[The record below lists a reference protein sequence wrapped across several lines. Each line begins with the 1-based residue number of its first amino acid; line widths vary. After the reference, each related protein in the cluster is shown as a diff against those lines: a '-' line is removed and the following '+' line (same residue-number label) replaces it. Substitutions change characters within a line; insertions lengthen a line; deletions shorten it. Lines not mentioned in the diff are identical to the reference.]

1 MKKYPKH
8 SDKKPKIEYFL
19 AHIYRPPIFM
29 KIKTILIAGVL
40 PIALFAKD
48 DDMAGKIVPRL
59 VDSKSTELNQTIDGI
74 NDFASEAEA
83 QTVGKFVINESTFT
97 HKKTKSRKAKAAP
110 KVEKIEIIAKQD
122 LINDSVTA
130 NLGTED
136 GINSDSLD
144 TEEAVREYA
153 EADADIKAT
162 TDSASTGAP
171 AKLFVLDMT
180 TSIIP
185 TESRRIAGHY
195 GPRKHRMHRGVDL
208 GLCHGENR
216 TIVAAFAG
224 KVVKVRN
231 QGRRKGYGRY
241 VILDHGN
248 GLTTLYA
255 HLERWKVKVGD
266 ELQAGDTIGIGGN
279 SGRSFGAHLH
289 FEMRYNGIYI
299 NPETVYDFAE
309 GTFRDISVTLDTD
322 KLQEA
327 EAAYQKE
334 IGKSKFYKVRRGD
347 CLGKIAHKYGTS
359 VERIKRLNNLKSDNI
374 RPGQVLRCS

>member
-1 MKKYPKH
+1 
-8 SDKKPKIEYFL
+8 
-19 AHIYRPPIFM
+19 M

-59 VDSKSTELNQTIDGI
+59 VDSKNTELTHSIEDL
-74 NDFASEAEA
+74 ASIET
-83 QTVGKFVINESTFT
+83 QDPSVGKFVITESNFSS
-97 HKKTKSRKAKAAP
+97 KKIKPKKQSKASAPAKVSKVVTK
-110 KVEKIEIIAKQD
+110 D
-122 LINDSVTA
+122 
-130 NLGTED
+130 LGTEE

-171 AKLFVLDMT
+171 EKLFVLDMT

-289 FEMRYNGIYI
+289 FEMRYNGVYI

-309 GTFRDISVTLDTD
+309 GTFRDISITLDTD
-322 KLQEA
+322 KLQEI

-334 IGKSKFYKVRRGD
+334 IGKSRFYKVRRGD

-359 VERIKRLNNLKSDNI
+359 IEQIKRLNNLKSEKI
-374 RPGQVLRCS
+374 RPGQILRCS

>member
-1 MKKYPKH
+1 
-8 SDKKPKIEYFL
+8 
-19 AHIYRPPIFM
+19 M

-59 VDSKSTELNQTIDGI
+59 VDSKSTELTSSIENLASIDTQ
-74 NDFASEAEA
+74 DPS
-83 QTVGKFVINESTFT
+83 VGKFVITESNFSS
-97 HKKTKSRKAKAAP
+97 KKIKPKKQSKTKAPAKVS
-110 KVEKIEIIAKQD
+110 KVET
-122 LINDSVTA
+122 ND
-130 NLGTED
+130 LGTEE

-144 TEEAVREYA
+144 TEEAAREYA

-171 AKLFVLDMT
+171 EKLFVLDMT

-266 ELQAGDTIGIGGN
+266 ELQAGDIIGIGGN

-289 FEMRYNGIYI
+289 FEMRYNGVYI

-309 GTFRDISVTLDTD
+309 GTFRDISITLNTD
-322 KLQEA
+322 KLQEV
-327 EAAYQKE
+327 EASYQKE
-334 IGKSKFYKVRRGD
+334 IGKSRFYRVRRGD

-359 VERIKRLNNLKSDNI
+359 IEQIKRLNNLKSEKI
-374 RPGQVLRCS
+374 RPGQILRCS

>member
-1 MKKYPKH
+1 
-8 SDKKPKIEYFL
+8 
-19 AHIYRPPIFM
+19 M

-59 VDSKSTELNQTIDGI
+59 VDSKNTELTHSIEDL
-74 NDFASEAEA
+74 ASIET
-83 QTVGKFVINESTFT
+83 QDPSVGKFVITESNFSS
-97 HKKTKSRKAKAAP
+97 KKIKPKKQSKASAPAKISKVVTK
-110 KVEKIEIIAKQD
+110 D
-122 LINDSVTA
+122 
-130 NLGTED
+130 LGTEE

-171 AKLFVLDMT
+171 EKLFVLDMT

-266 ELQAGDTIGIGGN
+266 ELQAGDTNGIGGN

-289 FEMRYNGIYI
+289 FEMRYNGVYI

-309 GTFRDISVTLDTD
+309 GTFRDISITLDTD
-322 KLQEA
+322 KLQEI

-334 IGKSKFYKVRRGD
+334 IGKSRFYRVRRGD

-359 VERIKRLNNLKSDNI
+359 IEQIKRLNNLKSEKI
-374 RPGQVLRCS
+374 RPGQILRCS

>member
-1 MKKYPKH
+1 
-8 SDKKPKIEYFL
+8 
-19 AHIYRPPIFM
+19 M

-59 VDSKSTELNQTIDGI
+59 VDSRNTELNQTIDGI
-74 NDFASEAEA
+74 NDFAPEAEA
-83 QTVGKFVINESTFT
+83 PTVGKFFINESNFT
-97 HKKTKSRKAKAAP
+97 QKKSKARKAKAAAKP
-110 KVEKIEIIAKQD
+110 KVETVAKFDAPQD
-122 LINDSVTA
+122 SITSD
-130 NLGTED
+130 LGTEE

-144 TEEAVREYA
+144 TEEAAREYA

-208 GLCHGENR
+208 GLCHGEDR

-266 ELQAGDTIGIGGN
+266 ELQAGDTIGVGGN
-279 SGRSFGAHLH
+279 SGR
-289 FEMRYNGIYI
+289 
-299 NPETVYDFAE
+299 
-309 GTFRDISVTLDTD
+309 
-322 KLQEA
+322 
-327 EAAYQKE
+327 
-334 IGKSKFYKVRRGD
+334 
-347 CLGKIAHKYGTS
+347 
-359 VERIKRLNNLKSDNI
+359 
-374 RPGQVLRCS
+374 

>member
-1 MKKYPKH
+1 MK
-8 SDKKPKIEYFL
+8 L
-19 AHIYRPPIFM
+19 
-29 KIKTILIAGVL
+29 KTILIAGVL
-40 PIALFAKD
+40 PLALFAKD
-48 DDMAGKIVPRL
+48 DDLAGKIVPRL
-59 VDSKSTELNQTIDGI
+59 IESRNTELNQNIDGLESLSY
-74 NDFASEAEA
+74 APEAENPS
-83 QTVGKFVINESTFT
+83 VGKFVINESSFSQKKSKR
-97 HKKTKSRKAKAAP
+97 KKTAKVNMP
-110 KVEKIEIIAKQD
+110 KTVEPETNTALKTESDDFEITDQ
-122 LINDSVTA
+122 
-130 NLGTED
+130 GTEE
-136 GINSDSLD
+136 GINSDSLN
-144 TEEAVREYA
+144 TEEAIREYA

-171 AKLFVLDMT
+171 AKQFILDMT

-185 TESRRIAGHY
+185 TNSRRIAGHY

-208 GLCHGENR
+208 GLCHGEDR

-255 HLERWKVKVGD
+255 HLERWKVKVCD
-266 ELQAGDTIGIGGN
+266 ELQAGDTIGVGGN

-309 GTFRDISVTLDTD
+309 GTFKDIMITLDTD
-322 KLQEA
+322 KLQEI
-327 EAAYQKE
+327 ESAYQKE
-334 IGKSKFYKVRRGD
+334 IGKSKFYRVRRGD

-359 VERIKRLNNLKSDNI
+359 IEHIKRLNNLKSDNI

>member
-1 MKKYPKH
+1 
-8 SDKKPKIEYFL
+8 
-19 AHIYRPPIFM
+19 M
-29 KIKTILIAGVL
+29 KIKTLLIAGVL

-59 VDSKSTELNQTIDGI
+59 VDSRNAELTRSIEDLANIETQDP
-74 NDFASEAEA
+74 S
-83 QTVGKFVINESTFT
+83 VGKFVITESNFSS
-97 HKKTKSRKAKAAP
+97 KKIKPKKQSKASAP
-110 KVEKIEIIAKQD
+110 AKISKVESKD
-122 LINDSVTA
+122 
-130 NLGTED
+130 LGTEE

-144 TEEAVREYA
+144 TEEAAREYA

-171 AKLFVLDMT
+171 EKLFVLDMT

-241 VILDHGN
+241 VILDHVN

-322 KLQEA
+322 KLQEI

-334 IGKSKFYKVRRGD
+334 IGKSRFYKVRRGD

-359 VERIKRLNNLKSDNI
+359 IEQIKRLNNLKSEKI

>member
-1 MKKYPKH
+1 
-8 SDKKPKIEYFL
+8 
-19 AHIYRPPIFM
+19 M
-29 KIKTILIAGVL
+29 KIKTLLIAGVL

-59 VDSKSTELNQTIDGI
+59 VDSRNAELTRSIEDLANIETQDP
-74 NDFASEAEA
+74 S
-83 QTVGKFVINESTFT
+83 VGKFVITESNFSS
-97 HKKTKSRKAKAAP
+97 KKIKPKKQSKASAP
-110 KVEKIEIIAKQD
+110 AKISKVESKD
-122 LINDSVTA
+122 
-130 NLGTED
+130 LGTEE

-144 TEEAVREYA
+144 TEEAAREYA

-171 AKLFVLDMT
+171 EKLFVLDMT

-289 FEMRYNGIYI
+289 FEMRYNGVYI

-309 GTFRDISVTLDTD
+309 GTFRDISITLDTD
-322 KLQEA
+322 KLQEI

-334 IGKSKFYKVRRGD
+334 IGKSRFYRVRRGD

-359 VERIKRLNNLKSDNI
+359 IEQIKRLNNLKSEKI
-374 RPGQVLRCS
+374 RPGQILRCS

>member
-1 MKKYPKH
+1 
-8 SDKKPKIEYFL
+8 
-19 AHIYRPPIFM
+19 M

-40 PIALFAKD
+40 PLALFAKD

-59 VDSKSTELNQTIDGI
+59 VDSRNTELNQTIDGI
-74 NDFASEAEA
+74 NDFAPEAEA
-83 QTVGKFVINESTFT
+83 PTVGKFFINESNFT
-97 HKKTKSRKAKAAP
+97 QKKSKRKAKVAP
-110 KVEKIEIIAKQD
+110 KVAPTISLE
-122 LINDSVTA
+122 
-130 NLGTED
+130 TED
-136 GINSDSLD
+136 GLNSDSLN
-144 TEEAVREYA
+144 TEEAIREFA

-171 AKLFVLDMT
+171 EKLFVLDMT

-266 ELQAGDTIGIGGN
+266 ELQAGDIIGVGGN

-299 NPETVYDFAE
+299 NPETVYDFEE
-309 GTFRDISVTLDTD
+309 GTFRDILVTLDTE
-322 KLQEA
+322 KLEET

-359 VERIKRLNNLKSDNI
+359 VERLMRLNDLKSEKI

>member
-1 MKKYPKH
+1 
-8 SDKKPKIEYFL
+8 
-19 AHIYRPPIFM
+19 M

-59 VDSKSTELNQTIDGI
+59 VDSKNTELTRSIEDLASIDTQ
-74 NDFASEAEA
+74 DPS
-83 QTVGKFVINESTFT
+83 VGKFVITESNFSS
-97 HKKTKSRKAKAAP
+97 KKIKPKKQSKASAP
-110 KVEKIEIIAKQD
+110 AKVSKVET
-122 LINDSVTA
+122 ND
-130 NLGTED
+130 LGTEE

-144 TEEAVREYA
+144 TEEAAREYA

-171 AKLFVLDMT
+171 EKLFVLDMT

-216 TIVAAFAG
+216 TIVSAFAG

-289 FEMRYNGIYI
+289 FEMRYNGVYI

-309 GTFRDISVTLDTD
+309 GTFRDISITLDTD
-322 KLQEA
+322 KLQEI

-334 IGKSKFYKVRRGD
+334 IGKSRFYRVRRGD

-359 VERIKRLNNLKSDNI
+359 IEQIKRLNNLKSEKI
-374 RPGQVLRCS
+374 RPGQILRCS

>member
-1 MKKYPKH
+1 
-8 SDKKPKIEYFL
+8 
-19 AHIYRPPIFM
+19 M

-130 NLGTED
+130 NLGTEE

-322 KLQEA
+322 KLQEV

>member
-1 MKKYPKH
+1 
-8 SDKKPKIEYFL
+8 
-19 AHIYRPPIFM
+19 M

-59 VDSKSTELNQTIDGI
+59 VDSKNTELTHSIEDL
-74 NDFASEAEA
+74 ASIET
-83 QTVGKFVINESTFT
+83 QDPSVGKFVITESNFSS
-97 HKKTKSRKAKAAP
+97 KKIKPKKQSKASAP
-110 KVEKIEIIAKQD
+110 AKVSKVVT
-122 LINDSVTA
+122 ND
-130 NLGTED
+130 LGTEE

-171 AKLFVLDMT
+171 EKLFVLDMT

-289 FEMRYNGIYI
+289 FEMRYNGVYI

-309 GTFRDISVTLDTD
+309 GTFRDISITLDTD
-322 KLQEA
+322 KLQEI

-334 IGKSKFYKVRRGD
+334 IGKSRFYRVRRGD

-359 VERIKRLNNLKSDNI
+359 IEQIKRLNNLKSEKI
-374 RPGQVLRCS
+374 RPGQILRCS

>member
-1 MKKYPKH
+1 
-8 SDKKPKIEYFL
+8 
-19 AHIYRPPIFM
+19 M

-59 VDSKSTELNQTIDGI
+59 VDSKNTELTHSIEDL
-74 NDFASEAEA
+74 ASIET
-83 QTVGKFVINESTFT
+83 QDPSVGKFVITESNFSS
-97 HKKTKSRKAKAAP
+97 KKIKPPKKSKASAP
-110 KVEKIEIIAKQD
+110 AKVSKVVT
-122 LINDSVTA
+122 ND
-130 NLGTED
+130 LGTEE

-171 AKLFVLDMT
+171 EKLFVLDMT

-289 FEMRYNGIYI
+289 FEMRYNGVYI

-309 GTFRDISVTLDTD
+309 GTFRDISITLDTD
-322 KLQEA
+322 KLQEI

-334 IGKSKFYKVRRGD
+334 IGKSRFYRVRRGD

-359 VERIKRLNNLKSDNI
+359 IEQIKRLNNLKSEKI
-374 RPGQVLRCS
+374 RPGQILRCS

>member
-1 MKKYPKH
+1 
-8 SDKKPKIEYFL
+8 
-19 AHIYRPPIFM
+19 
-29 KIKTILIAGVL
+29 
-40 PIALFAKD
+40 
-48 DDMAGKIVPRL
+48 
-59 VDSKSTELNQTIDGI
+59 
-74 NDFASEAEA
+74 
-83 QTVGKFVINESTFT
+83 
-97 HKKTKSRKAKAAP
+97 
-110 KVEKIEIIAKQD
+110 
-122 LINDSVTA
+122 
-130 NLGTED
+130 
-136 GINSDSLD
+136 
-144 TEEAVREYA
+144 
-153 EADADIKAT
+153 
-162 TDSASTGAP
+162 
-171 AKLFVLDMT
+171 
-180 TSIIP
+180 
-185 TESRRIAGHY
+185 
-195 GPRKHRMHRGVDL
+195 VDL
-208 GLCHGENR
+208 GLCHGEDR

-266 ELQAGDTIGIGGN
+266 ELQAGDTIGVGGN

-289 FEMRYNGIYI
+289 FEMRYNGVYI

-334 IGKSKFYKVRRGD
+334 IGKSMFYKVRRGD

-359 VERIKRLNNLKSDNI
+359 VERIKRLNNLKSEKI
-374 RPGQVLRCS
+374 RPGQILRCS

>member
-1 MKKYPKH
+1 MK
-8 SDKKPKIEYFL
+8 F
-19 AHIYRPPIFM
+19 
-29 KIKTILIAGVL
+29 KTILIAGVL
-40 PIALFAKD
+40 PLALFAKD
-48 DDMAGKIVPRL
+48 DDLAGKIVPRL
-59 VDSKSTELNQTIDGI
+59 IESRNTELSPTIDGLG
-74 NDFASEAEA
+74 NLDYAPEAE
-83 QTVGKFVINESTFT
+83 TPSVGKFLINESSFS
-97 HKKTKSRKAKAAP
+97 HKKAKSKKSKVSQSAAKAEAKAAI
-110 KVEKIEIIAKQD
+110 KVNPAEGSLDNA
-122 LINDSVTA
+122 
-130 NLGTED
+130 ED
-136 GINSDSLD
+136 NINSDSLN
-144 TEEAVREYA
+144 TEEAIREFA
-153 EADADIKAT
+153 EAEADIKAT
-162 TDSASTGAP
+162 TDSASTGEP
-171 AKLFVLDMT
+171 AKQFILDMT

-266 ELQAGDTIGIGGN
+266 ELQAGDTLGIGGN

-309 GTFRDISVTLDTD
+309 GTFKDISIVIDTD
-322 KLQEA
+322 KLQDTET
-327 EAAYQKE
+327 AYQKE
-334 IGKSKFYKVRRGD
+334 IGKSRFYKVRPGD

-359 VERIKRLNNLKSDNI
+359 IEQIKRLNNLKTNSI

>member
-1 MKKYPKH
+1 MK
-8 SDKKPKIEYFL
+8 L
-19 AHIYRPPIFM
+19 
-29 KIKTILIAGVL
+29 KTILIAGVL
-40 PIALFAKD
+40 PLALFAKD
-48 DDMAGKIVPRL
+48 DDLAGKIVPRL
-59 VDSKSTELNQTIDGI
+59 VDSRNTELAPTIDGVD
-74 NDFASEAEA
+74 NLSYAPEAENPS
-83 QTVGKFVINESTFT
+83 VGKFFINESSFSQ
-97 HKKTKSRKAKAAP
+97 KKSKRKKVAKVTMP
-110 KVEKIEIIAKQD
+110 TKVETSEVATKTD
-122 LINDSVTA
+122 TD
-130 NLGTED
+130 NLDITDQGTEE
-136 GINSDSLD
+136 GINSDSLN
-144 TEEAVREYA
+144 TEEAIRDYA

-216 TIVAAFAG
+216 AIVAAFAG

-266 ELQAGDTIGIGGN
+266 ELQAGDTLGIGGN

-299 NPETVYDFAE
+299 NPETVYDFEE
-309 GTFRDISVTLDTD
+309 GTFRDILVTLDTE
-322 KLQEA
+322 KLQET
-327 EAAYQKE
+327 ESAYQKE

-359 VERIKRLNNLKSDNI
+359 IQNIMRLNNLKSEKI
-374 RPGQVLRCS
+374 RPGQILRCS

>member
-1 MKKYPKH
+1 MK
-8 SDKKPKIEYFL
+8 L
-19 AHIYRPPIFM
+19 
-29 KIKTILIAGVL
+29 KTILIAGVL
-40 PIALFAKD
+40 PLALFAKD
-48 DDMAGKIVPRL
+48 DDLAGKIVPRL
-59 VDSKSTELNQTIDGI
+59 IESRNTELNQNIDGLESLSY
-74 NDFASEAEA
+74 APEAENPS
-83 QTVGKFVINESTFT
+83 VGKFVINESSFSQKKSKR
-97 HKKTKSRKAKAAP
+97 KKTAKVNMP
-110 KVEKIEIIAKQD
+110 KTVEPETNTALKTESDDFEITDQ
-122 LINDSVTA
+122 
-130 NLGTED
+130 GTEE
-136 GINSDSLD
+136 GINSDSLN
-144 TEEAVREYA
+144 TEEAIREYA

-171 AKLFVLDMT
+171 AKQFILDMT

-185 TESRRIAGHY
+185 TNSRRIAGHY

-208 GLCHGENR
+208 GLCHGEDR

-266 ELQAGDTIGIGGN
+266 ELQAGDTIGVGGN

-309 GTFRDISVTLDTD
+309 GTFKDIMITLDTD
-322 KLQEA
+322 KLQEI
-327 EAAYQKE
+327 ESAYQKE
-334 IGKSKFYKVRRGD
+334 IGKSKFYRVRRGD

-359 VERIKRLNNLKSDNI
+359 IEHIKRLNNLKSDNI

>member
-1 MKKYPKH
+1 
-8 SDKKPKIEYFL
+8 
-19 AHIYRPPIFM
+19 M

-40 PIALFAKD
+40 PLALFAKD

-59 VDSKSTELNQTIDGI
+59 VDSRNTELNQTLDGI
-74 NDFASEAEA
+74 NSYDFAPEAE
-83 QTVGKFVINESTFT
+83 TPSVGKFVINESSFT
-97 HKKTKSRKAKAAP
+97 NKKAKSRKSKNNSTKAP
-110 KVEKIEIIAKQD
+110 KIEEPV
-122 LINDSVTA
+122 DSF
-130 NLGTED
+130 N
-136 GINSDSLD
+136 NDSLD
-144 TEEAVREYA
+144 TDEANREFA

-171 AKLFVLDMT
+171 EKLFVLDMT

-216 TIVAAFAG
+216 AIVAAFAG

-266 ELQAGDTIGIGGN
+266 ELQAGDTLGIGGN

-309 GTFRDISVTLDTD
+309 GTFRDISITLDTE
-322 KLQEA
+322 KLQEI

-359 VERIKRLNNLKSDNI
+359 VERLMRLNDLKSEKI

>member
-1 MKKYPKH
+1 
-8 SDKKPKIEYFL
+8 
-19 AHIYRPPIFM
+19 M

-59 VDSKSTELNQTIDGI
+59 VDSKNTELTQNIEDLANIETQDQ
-74 NDFASEAEA
+74 S
-83 QTVGKFVINESTFT
+83 VGKFVITESNFSS
-97 HKKTKSRKAKAAP
+97 KKIKPKKQNKVAQP
-110 KVEKIEIIAKQD
+110 KVSKVEE
-122 LINDSVTA
+122 ND
-130 NLGTED
+130 LGTEE

-144 TEEAVREYA
+144 TEEAAREYA

-162 TDSASTGAP
+162 TDSASTGTP
-171 AKLFVLDMT
+171 EKLFVLDMT

-185 TESRRIAGHY
+185 TQSRRIAGHY

-208 GLCHGENR
+208 GLCHGEDR

-266 ELQAGDTIGIGGN
+266 ELQAGDVIGIGGN

-289 FEMRYNGIYI
+289 FEMRYNGVYI

-309 GTFRDISVTLDTD
+309 GTFKDISITLDTD
-322 KLQEA
+322 KLQEI

-359 VERIKRLNNLKSDNI
+359 IQQIMRLNNLKSEKI
-374 RPGQVLRCS
+374 RPGQILRCS

>member
-1 MKKYPKH
+1 
-8 SDKKPKIEYFL
+8 
-19 AHIYRPPIFM
+19 M
-29 KIKTILIAGVL
+29 KIKTILIAGIL

-48 DDMAGKIVPRL
+48 DALAGKIVPRL
-59 VDSKSTELNQTIDGI
+59 IESRNTDLIEPLDGI
-74 NDFASEAEA
+74 QNTEFAPEAESPS
-83 QTVGKFVINESTFT
+83 VGKFFINESNFT
-97 HKKTKSRKAKAAP
+97 NKKGKSRKSKKAA
-110 KVEKIEIIAKQD
+110 AKQKASSNTELGKED
-122 LINDSVTA
+122 FDSV
-130 NLGTED
+130 
-136 GINSDSLD
+136 DS
-144 TEEAVREYA
+144 EEAAREYA

-171 AKLFVLDMT
+171 EKLFVLDMT
-180 TSIIP
+180 TSIMP

-289 FEMRYNGIYI
+289 FEMRYNGVYI

-309 GTFRDISVTLDTD
+309 GTFRDISITLDTD
-322 KLQEA
+322 KLQEI
-327 EAAYQKE
+327 EAGYLKE

-359 VERIKRLNNLKSDNI
+359 IEQIKRLNNLKSEKI
-374 RPGQVLRCS
+374 RPGQILRCS

>member
-1 MKKYPKH
+1 
-8 SDKKPKIEYFL
+8 
-19 AHIYRPPIFM
+19 M

-40 PIALFAKD
+40 PLALFAKD

-59 VDSKSTELNQTIDGI
+59 VDSRSTELNQTIDGI
-74 NDFASEAEA
+74 NDFAPEAEA
-83 QTVGKFVINESTFT
+83 QTVGKFVINESNFT
-97 HKKTKSRKAKAAP
+97 HKKSKSRKAKTAAKP
-110 KVEKIEIIAKQD
+110 APAVSVKEA
-122 LINDSVTA
+122 VTA
-130 NLGTED
+130 NLGTEE

-171 AKLFVLDMT
+171 EKLFVLDMT

-208 GLCHGENR
+208 GLCHGEDR

-266 ELQAGDTIGIGGN
+266 ELQAGDTIGVGGN

-322 KLQEA
+322 KLQEI

-359 VERIKRLNNLKSDNI
+359 IEHIKRLNNLKSDNI

>member
-1 MKKYPKH
+1 
-8 SDKKPKIEYFL
+8 
-19 AHIYRPPIFM
+19 M

-40 PIALFAKD
+40 PVALFAKD

-59 VDSKSTELNQTIDGI
+59 VDSKATELTQNIEDLANIETQDP
-74 NDFASEAEA
+74 S
-83 QTVGKFVINESTFT
+83 VGKFVITESNFSS
-97 HKKTKSRKAKAAP
+97 KKIKPKKQNKVSAQAKVV
-110 KVEKIEIIAKQD
+110 KVETVAKLD
-122 LINDSVTA
+122 DNDSATTD
-130 NLGTED
+130 LGTEE

-144 TEEAVREYA
+144 TEEATREYA

-171 AKLFVLDMT
+171 EKLFVLDMT

-216 TIVAAFAG
+216 AIVAAFAG

-266 ELQAGDTIGIGGN
+266 ELQAGDTLGIGGN

-299 NPETVYDFAE
+299 NPETVYDFEE
-309 GTFRDISVTLDTD
+309 GTFRDILVTLDTD
-322 KLQEA
+322 KLQET

-334 IGKSKFYKVRRGD
+334 IGKSKFYRVRRGD

-359 VERIKRLNNLKSDNI
+359 IQQIMRLNNLKSEKI
-374 RPGQVLRCS
+374 RPGQILRCS

>member
-1 MKKYPKH
+1 
-8 SDKKPKIEYFL
+8 
-19 AHIYRPPIFM
+19 M

-40 PIALFAKD
+40 PLALFAKD

-59 VDSKSTELNQTIDGI
+59 VESKNTEVNQTIDGI

-97 HKKTKSRKAKAAP
+97 HKKSKSRKSKATAKV
-110 KVEKIEIIAKQD
+110 KEETVAKQD
-122 LINDSVTA
+122 IISNSTVD
-130 NLGTED
+130 LGTEE

-144 TEEAVREYA
+144 SEEATREYA

-171 AKLFVLDMT
+171 EKLFVLDMT

-185 TESRRIAGHY
+185 TESRRVAGHY

-208 GLCHGENR
+208 GLCHGEDR

-289 FEMRYNGIYI
+289 FEMRYNGVYI

-322 KLQEA
+322 KLQEI

-334 IGKSKFYKVRRGD
+334 IGKSKFYKVRPGD

-359 VERIKRLNNLKSDNI
+359 VEQIKRLNNLKSEKI
-374 RPGQVLRCS
+374 RPGQILRCS

>member
-1 MKKYPKH
+1 
-8 SDKKPKIEYFL
+8 
-19 AHIYRPPIFM
+19 M

-40 PIALFAKD
+40 PLALFAKD

-59 VDSKSTELNQTIDGI
+59 VDSKSTELNQTLDGI
-74 NDFASEAEA
+74 NDFAPEAEA
-83 QTVGKFVINESTFT
+83 PTVGKFFINESNFT
-97 HKKTKSRKAKAAP
+97 HKKSKRKAKAAP
-110 KVEKIEIIAKQD
+110 KVATTVSLE
-122 LINDSVTA
+122 
-130 NLGTED
+130 TEE
-136 GINSDSLD
+136 NVSSDSLNS
-144 TEEAVREYA
+144 EEAIREFA

-171 AKLFVLDMT
+171 EKLFVLDMT

-266 ELQAGDTIGIGGN
+266 ELQAGDVIGIGGN

-289 FEMRYNGIYI
+289 FEMRYNGVYI

-309 GTFRDISVTLDTD
+309 GTFRDISITLDTE
-322 KLQEA
+322 KLQEI
-327 EAAYQKE
+327 ESAYQKE

-359 VERIKRLNNLKSDNI
+359 VERLMRLNDLKSEKI

>member
-1 MKKYPKH
+1 
-8 SDKKPKIEYFL
+8 
-19 AHIYRPPIFM
+19 M

-40 PIALFAKD
+40 PLALFAKD

-59 VDSKSTELNQTIDGI
+59 VESRSTELNQTIDGI
-74 NDFASEAEA
+74 NDFATEAEA
-83 QTVGKFVINESTFT
+83 QTVGKFVINESNFT
-97 HKKTKSRKAKAAP
+97 HKKSKSRKAKAA
-110 KVEKIEIIAKQD
+110 AKAAPVV
-122 LINDSVTA
+122 SVKEAVTA
-130 NLGTED
+130 NLGTEE

-208 GLCHGENR
+208 GLCHGEDR

-266 ELQAGDTIGIGGN
+266 ELQAGDVIGIGGN

-322 KLQEA
+322 KLQEI

-359 VERIKRLNNLKSDNI
+359 VERIKRLNNLKSEKI
-374 RPGQVLRCS
+374 RPGQILRCS

>member
-1 MKKYPKH
+1 
-8 SDKKPKIEYFL
+8 
-19 AHIYRPPIFM
+19 M

-59 VDSKSTELNQTIDGI
+59 VDSKNTELTRSIEDLASIDTQ
-74 NDFASEAEA
+74 DPS
-83 QTVGKFVINESTFT
+83 VGKFVITESNFSS
-97 HKKTKSRKAKAAP
+97 KKIKPKKQSKASAP
-110 KVEKIEIIAKQD
+110 AKVSKVET
-122 LINDSVTA
+122 ND
-130 NLGTED
+130 LGTEE

-144 TEEAVREYA
+144 TEEAAREYA

-171 AKLFVLDMT
+171 EKLFVLDMT

-208 GLCHGENR
+208 GLCHGEDR

-289 FEMRYNGIYI
+289 FEMRYNGVYI

-309 GTFRDISVTLDTD
+309 GTFRDISITLDTD
-322 KLQEA
+322 KLQEV

-334 IGKSKFYKVRRGD
+334 IGKSRFYRVRRGD

-359 VERIKRLNNLKSDNI
+359 IEQIKRLNNLKSEKI
-374 RPGQVLRCS
+374 RPGQILRCS